1 MRGYAVVDIETTG
14 FSYKHGHRI
23 VEIGV
28 VELSPEGAVQD
39 SWETLINP
47 QRHIAATEIHGISAS
62 DVLGAPTF
70 AQVAD
75 KLANSLEDRKFV
87 AHNAG
92 FDRTFIQSELLA
104 CRACSEEA
112 LPAIDTAVLARRY
125 LGLPKVKLGDCCA
138 HLGIHNE
145 LAHSALADAMATAQL
160 FQHFLANTPAA
171 QENDMSERLAEQQLY
186 RSLAPHPGWV
196 EPALLSRA
204 AAESAKQAAQYGGWF
219 AGLVAQRETPSN
231 TAAEDYFKLLDAAL
245 LDRRLSAT
253 EQTQLLAFA
262 QAHGLDEDGL
272 RELHEAYITLLI
284 EEAWADGVVTAE
296 ERDILASVGRALGI
310 PASDIEAA
318 VDPDTAPQAEGRHG
332 APSEEAPQGSE
343 KAGSIGGLASMGGIV
358 VSAGERVT
366 ITGAK
371 AYSTAEW
378 EEYFAAHG
386 VEIGGLAKKTKVLI
400 AGDPDSQ
407 SGKAKKAKQY
417 GIPIVAEDV
426 AREVIHFAD

>member
-75 KLANSLEDRKFV
+75 KLAYSLEDRIFV

-171 QENDMSERLAEQQLY
+171 QESYMSERLAEQQRY
-186 RSLAPHPGWV
+186 RSLAPQPGWA

-204 AAESAKQAAQYGGWF
+204 AAESAKQAAQDGGWF
-219 AGLVAQRETPSN
+219 AGLVAQREAPSN

-262 QAHGLDEDGL
+262 QAHGLDEHGL

-296 ERDILASVGRALGI
+296 ERAILASAGRALGI
-310 PASDIEAA
+310 AA
-318 VDPDTAPQAEGRHG
+318 ADLETALGPEN
-332 APSEEAPQGSE
+332 APSEVSRHAAPSKESPQTA
-343 KAGSIGGLASMGGIV
+343 AGAGEMGNFGTMGGV
-358 VSAGERVT
+358 VLQAGERVT

-426 AREVIHFAD
+426 AREVIRFAE

>member
-75 KLANSLEDRKFV
+75 KLANSLEDRIFV

-171 QENDMSERLAEQQLY
+171 QENYMSERLAEQQLY
-186 RSLAPHPGWV
+186 RSLAPHPV
-196 EPALLSRA
+196 SYTHL
-204 AAESAKQAAQYGGWF
+204 
-219 AGLVAQRETPSN
+219 
-231 TAAEDYFKLLDAAL
+231 
-245 LDRRLSAT
+245 
-253 EQTQLLAFA
+253 
-262 QAHGLDEDGL
+262 
-272 RELHEAYITLLI
+272 TLP
-284 EEAWADGVVTAE
+284 T
-296 ERDILASVGRALGI
+296 
-310 PASDIEAA
+310 
-318 VDPDTAPQAEGRHG
+318 
-332 APSEEAPQGSE
+332 
-343 KAGSIGGLASMGGIV
+343 KA
-358 VSAGERVT
+358 
-366 ITGAK
+366 
-371 AYSTAEW
+371 
-378 EEYFAAHG
+378 
-386 VEIGGLAKKTKVLI
+386 
-400 AGDPDSQ
+400 
-407 SGKAKKAKQY
+407 
-417 GIPIVAEDV
+417 
-426 AREVIHFAD
+426 

>member
-1 MRGYAVVDIETTG
+1 M
-14 FSYKHGHRI
+14 
-23 VEIGV
+23 
-28 VELSPEGAVQD
+28 
-39 SWETLINP
+39 
-47 QRHIAATEIHGISAS
+47 AATEIHGISAS

-70 AQVAD
+70 VQVAD
-75 KLANSLEDRKFV
+75 KLAYSLEDRIFV

-171 QENDMSERLAEQQLY
+171 QENYMSERLAEQQLY
-186 RSLAPHPGWV
+186 RSLAPHPGWA

-262 QAHGLDEDGL
+262 QAHGLDEHGL

-296 ERDILASVGRALGI
+296 EGTILASAGRALGF
-310 PASDIEAA
+310 PAADIEAA
-318 VDPDTAPQAEGRHG
+318 LDPDTAPQAEGRHG
-332 APSEEAPQGSE
+332 ASSEEAPQGSE
-343 KAGSIGGLASMGGIV
+343 EDGSVGGLACMGGIV

-426 AREVIHFAD
+426 AREVIRFAD